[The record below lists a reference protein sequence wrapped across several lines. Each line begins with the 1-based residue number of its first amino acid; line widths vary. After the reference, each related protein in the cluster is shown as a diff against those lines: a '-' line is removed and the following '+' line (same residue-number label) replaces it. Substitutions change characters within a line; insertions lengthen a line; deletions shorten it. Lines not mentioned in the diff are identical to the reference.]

1 MGRLIAIEGID
12 GAGKTTLAAGLAR
25 ALPDLVVLREPGG
38 AEVSERIRDLVKDP
52 ELAVDP
58 RAEALLYAAA
68 RAQLVGEVL
77 RPLLDAGRDVVLDRY
92 VDSSLAY
99 QGAGRGLGVEEI
111 AAVNAFATGGL
122 TPDLTFYLRVA
133 PAVGAARRGG
143 EDRLEQAGEA
153 FFAAVVDAY
162 DALAAS
168 ASDRYVVLDGAAPA
182 DEVLAQALT
191 VMKRLH

>member
-1 MGRLIAIEGID
+1 VARLIAIEGID

-25 ALPDLVVLREPGG
+25 ERPSLTVLREPGG
-38 AEVSERIRDLVKDP
+38 AAVSERIRDLVKDP
-52 ELAVDP
+52 ALHVEP

-99 QGAGRGLGVEEI
+99 QGAGRGLGVEAI
-111 AAVNAFATGGL
+111 AQLNAFATGGL
-122 TPDLTFYLRVA
+122 AADLTIYLRVA
-133 PAVGAARRGG
+133 PEVGAARRDGG
-143 EDRLEQAGEA
+143 DRLERAGNA

-162 DALAAS
+162 DALAAR
-168 ASDRYVVLDGAAPA
+168 APERYAVIDGAQAPEA
-182 DEVLAQALT
+182 VLAQALDA
-191 VMKRLH
+191 VNALQ